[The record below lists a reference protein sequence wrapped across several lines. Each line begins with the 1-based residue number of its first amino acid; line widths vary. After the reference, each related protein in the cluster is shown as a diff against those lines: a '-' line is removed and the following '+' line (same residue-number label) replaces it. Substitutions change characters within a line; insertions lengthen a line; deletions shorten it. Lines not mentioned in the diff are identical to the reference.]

1 MSNSFKNATPTK
13 KQNRETAST
22 ERMREQGHGKLL
34 LTLTLVVIGMFAFGF
49 ALVPIYNTLCQTL
62 GINGK
67 TNQEAIQYDANK
79 AVVDKNRTVT
89 VEFVATN
96 NSSVPW
102 AFYPK
107 VNKLKVHP
115 GEIAKLAFY
124 AENQSNFKMT
134 VQAIPSVTPGIA
146 AKYLKKTECFC
157 FTQQTLNGHEAMNMP
172 LLFHLDNDLPKDI
185 RTITLSYTLFDV
197 TNRISTVP
205 G

>member
-1 MSNSFKNATPTK
+1 MN
-13 KQNRETAST
+13 KQK
-22 ERMREQGHGKLL
+22 GHHRLL
-34 LTLTLVVIGMFAFGF
+34 LILSGLVLGMFAFGF
-49 ALVPIYNTLCQTL
+49 ALVPIYNSLCKSL

-67 TNQEAIQYDANK
+67 TNPEAVAYDAAKAKVDNK
-79 AVVDKNRTVT
+79 REIT

-96 NSSVPW
+96 NSGVPW

-107 VNKLKVHP
+107 TRKITVHP

-124 AENQSNFKMT
+124 AENKTDHPMT

-157 FTQQTLNGHEAMNMP
+157 FTRQTLNGHEAMNMP
-172 LLFHLDNDLPKDI
+172 LLFHLDADLPEKVH
-185 RTITLSYTLFDV
+185 TVTLSYTLFDV
-197 TNRISTVP
+197 TDK

>member
-1 MSNSFKNATPTK
+1 MKNQK
-13 KQNRETAST
+13 
-22 ERMREQGHGKLL
+22 GHHRLIVILSG
-34 LTLTLVVIGMFAFGF
+34 LVLGMFAFGF
-49 ALVPIYNTLCQTL
+49 ALVPIYNSLCKSL

-67 TNQEAIQYDANK
+67 TNPEAVAYDADK
-79 AVVDKNRTVT
+79 AKVDKKREIT

-96 NSSVPW
+96 NSGVPW

-107 VNKLKVHP
+107 TRKITVHP

-124 AENQSNFKMT
+124 AENKTDHPMT

-157 FTQQTLNGHEAMNMP
+157 FTRQTLNGHEAMNMP
-172 LLFHLDNDLPKDI
+172 LLFHLDTDLPEKVH
-185 RTITLSYTLFDV
+185 TVTLSYTLFDV
-197 TNRISTVP
+197 TDK